1 MSQCLNCGRD
11 SHQVPLFRLDYMESE
26 YLICPTCLP
35 TLIHKPQNLSG
46 KLPQAEKMEP
56 GPTD

>member
-1 MSQCLNCGRD
+1 MNECLNCGRD
-11 SHQVPLFRLDYMESE
+11 SQQVPLIRLEYKEGE

-35 TLIHKPQNLSG
+35 TLIHKPQNLEG
-46 KLPQAEKMEP
+46 KLPQADSMEP